1 MINNL
6 LKNFCLI
13 TFALIA
19 PITLP
24 AGGIQKSLNQ
34 DKFSHNINEIILSS
48 NTYLYSF
55 PEINAKEL
63 LVLDIG
69 TCLSVL
75 RNWKVSESEIWFR
88 VELASNKLLDDP
100 NKIKIID
107 IMFKIYIFI
116 HPFVTLLGSPN
127 NLLEANSTLT
137 QISFSFTFQS
147 RKTDKVVPTFSNNN
161 SLAII
166 SGKL

>member
-1 MINNL
+1 MNNI

-34 DKFSHNINEIILSS
+34 NKFPNNSKEITLNS

-55 PEINAKEL
+55 PEIHAKEL
-63 LVLDIG
+63 LILDVG
-69 TCLSVL
+69 TTLSVL
-75 RNWKVSESEIWFR
+75 RNWKVKESEVWVR

-100 NKIKIID
+100 NKIKRGWIK
-107 IMFKIYIFI
+107 M
-116 HPFVTLLGSPN
+116 
-127 NLLEANSTLT
+127 
-137 QISFSFTFQS
+137 
-147 RKTDKVVPTFSNNN
+147 
-161 SLAII
+161 
-166 SGKL
+166 

>member
-34 DKFSHNINEIILSS
+34 NKFFHNANEKILSS
-48 NTYLYSF
+48 NTSLYSC
-55 PEINAKEL
+55 PQINAKEL

-69 TCLSVL
+69 TPLSIL
-75 RNWKVSESEIWFR
+75 RNWRVSESETWVR
-88 VELASNKLLDDP
+88 VELGSNKLLDDP
-100 NKIKIID
+100 NKILKGWIR
-107 IMFKIYIFI
+107 M
-116 HPFVTLLGSPN
+116 
-127 NLLEANSTLT
+127 
-137 QISFSFTFQS
+137 
-147 RKTDKVVPTFSNNN
+147 
-161 SLAII
+161 
-166 SGKL
+166 

>member
-24 AGGIQKSLNQ
+24 AGGIQK
-34 DKFSHNINEIILSS
+34 NINHIKFLNSSKEIILST

-75 RNWKVSESEIWFR
+75 RNWKVCKSEIWIR
-88 VELASNKLLDDP
+88 VELPSNKFLDDP
-100 NKIKIID
+100 NKITKGWIK
-107 IMFKIYIFI
+107 M
-116 HPFVTLLGSPN
+116 
-127 NLLEANSTLT
+127 
-137 QISFSFTFQS
+137 
-147 RKTDKVVPTFSNNN
+147 
-161 SLAII
+161 
-166 SGKL
+166 